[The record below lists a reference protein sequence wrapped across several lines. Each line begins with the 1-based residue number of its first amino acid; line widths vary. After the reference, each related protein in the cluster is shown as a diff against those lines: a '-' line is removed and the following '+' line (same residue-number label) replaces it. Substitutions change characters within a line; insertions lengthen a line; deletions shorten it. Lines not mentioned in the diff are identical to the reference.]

1 MVVSPAVVDAVA
13 VVVSL
18 VPGMRQRDAAVRIC
32 TCVSLWQDGSAS
44 RPDLVDL
51 DAVVVVAVAQKTM
64 MLILGLLRLL
74 LLSVLYVIVMADG
87 HRHLC
92 CVLYS

>member
-1 MVVSPAVVDAVA
+1 MA

-51 DAVVVVAVAQKTM
+51 DVAVMAVMVQKTM

-74 LLSVLYVIVMADG
+74 LLLLLLSALYMYVIVMADG

>member
-32 TCVSLWQDGSAS
+32 PCVSLWRDGSAS

-51 DAVVVVAVAQKTM
+51 DVAVMAVMVQKTM
-64 MLILGLLRLL
+64 MLILGLLLLL
-74 LLSVLYVIVMADG
+74 LLSALYVIVMADG